1 MLAIATLV
9 VSIVM
14 TGLTFFAL
22 NGIQTEARMGD
33 TRYARDLGLL
43 LASNV
48 TPLAAQGNDRELAR
62 VTEEFWRSSRS
73 LRYIFY
79 ADPEG
84 VIYLGIPISKVDS
97 GNDLLLSRRLELP
110 SDLRQRPQNPLIR
123 QHLTP
128 DGLVTDVF
136 VPMVSGKDYLG
147 VMALGVNPN
156 EAVLATAALTRNVT
170 VAVFVS
176 IWVLVILGAVF
187 NALTITRP
195 VKELLRGVRSVAD
208 GDFGARIALPVGGEL
223 GELLNGF
230 NNMATKLEAYDE
242 ANIEELTAAQVKQQ
256 SLIATMADGALL
268 LDQEGQVV
276 LVNPTARRL
285 FRWEGRKLE
294 GQDLLS
300 LLPDSLT
307 MELQEPLDAVRSR
320 ERDSAELRCS
330 INEPN
335 RTLRLV
341 LQAVRDGSGETLKGI
356 AVTVQDLTREVEL
369 NAAQSRF
376 ISNVSHELRTPLFNI
391 KSYVETLHDMG
402 DQLDEEMTREFLA
415 TANAETDRLTRLVND
430 VLDLSRL
437 ESDRVWSFEPTEVE
451 AAMEQTLRTYKL
463 NADDKGV
470 SLDLS
475 VPPSLP
481 RILGNYDLLLQVF
494 DNLVGNAVKFS
505 TSGNMVQLRAYLWPD
520 TCPIKADDASSPLPR
535 LRVEVA
541 DSGSGIS
548 EEDCRRVF
556 ERFYRVENAVHTEA
570 GTGLGLSIV
579 RGILQKHGSDIFMV
593 SELGVGTTFWFDLPL
608 EGADEDELIIN
619 AERKALALS

>member
-1 MLAIATLV
+1 M
-9 VSIVM
+9 
-14 TGLTFFAL
+14 
-22 NGIQTEARMGD
+22 
-33 TRYARDLGLL
+33 

-48 TPLAAQGNDRELAR
+48 TPLAVQGNDRELAR

-208 GDFGARIALPVGGEL
+208 GDFGARSALPVGGEL

-285 FRWEGRKLE
+285 FRWEGRKL
-294 GQDLLS
+294 
-300 LLPDSLT
+300 
-307 MELQEPLDAVRSR
+307 
-320 ERDSAELRCS
+320 
-330 INEPN
+330 
-335 RTLRLV
+335 
-341 LQAVRDGSGETLKGI
+341 
-356 AVTVQDLTREVEL
+356 
-369 NAAQSRF
+369 
-376 ISNVSHELRTPLFNI
+376 
-391 KSYVETLHDMG
+391 
-402 DQLDEEMTREFLA
+402 
-415 TANAETDRLTRLVND
+415 
-430 VLDLSRL
+430 
-437 ESDRVWSFEPTEVE
+437 
-451 AAMEQTLRTYKL
+451 
-463 NADDKGV
+463 
-470 SLDLS
+470 
-475 VPPSLP
+475 
-481 RILGNYDLLLQVF
+481 
-494 DNLVGNAVKFS
+494 VGHC
-505 TSGNMVQLRAYLWPD
+505 L
-520 TCPIKADDASSPLPR
+520 
-535 LRVEVA
+535 
-541 DSGSGIS
+541 
-548 EEDCRRVF
+548 
-556 ERFYRVENAVHTEA
+556 
-570 GTGLGLSIV
+570 
-579 RGILQKHGSDIFMV
+579 
-593 SELGVGTTFWFDLPL
+593 
-608 EGADEDELIIN
+608 
-619 AERKALALS
+619 